1 MKNETER
8 LERAILK
15 IGGPEIA
22 ATVLEAAGKVD
33 KDRALRVL
41 ATLLQRYVMG
51 MGTMPELERDLADGA
66 ARQIRALLE
75 ALPDEEPTVAA
86 SRKVKEEGR

>member
-33 KDRALRVL
+33 KSMCLSAIGGWQSAPDDVVA
-41 ATLLQRYVMG
+41 G
-51 MGTMPELERDLADGA
+51 MAHD
-66 ARQIRALLE
+66 QVVALLS
-75 ALPDEEPTVAA
+75 ALPDEE
-86 SRKVKEEGR
+86 E

>member
-33 KDRALRVL
+33 KSMCLSAIGGWQSAPDDVVA
-41 ATLLQRYVMG
+41 G
-51 MGTMPELERDLADGA
+51 MAHD
-66 ARQIRALLE
+66 QVVALLS
-75 ALPDEEPTVAA
+75 ALPDEEPT
-86 SRKVKEEGR
+86 